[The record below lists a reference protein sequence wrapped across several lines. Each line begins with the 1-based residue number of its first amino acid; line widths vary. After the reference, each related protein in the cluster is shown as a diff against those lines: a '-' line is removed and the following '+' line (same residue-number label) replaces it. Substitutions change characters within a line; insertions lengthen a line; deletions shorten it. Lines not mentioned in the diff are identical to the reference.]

1 MKTLLL
7 RFNDRL
13 YMTCIW
19 VAGLSVLGVA
29 LIIPWGIF
37 TRYALG
43 TGSSWPEP
51 TAILL
56 MLVFTFI
63 GAAASY
69 RAGAHMSVAMITD
82 RLPPAQ
88 RRFVGILSQLLMGTI
103 CVFMTIWGAKL
114 CLSTWNQFMS
124 AIPTLRV
131 GITYMPIPIGG
142 VLTLVFVV
150 EKLLLGDQSNRKVVR
165 FDLVEENEG
174 LPDMDALIL
183 LGSFVALILIGMP
196 VAYALGLSALIGAW
210 WIDIPFQ
217 ALMIQIAGGVN
228 KFSLM
233 AIPFF
238 VLAGAIM
245 AEGGM
250 SRRLVAFAG
259 VLVGFVRGGL
269 SLVNIMASTFFGAIS
284 GSSVADTASVGSV
297 LIPEMER
304 RGYPREFA
312 TAVTVS
318 GSVQALLTPPSH
330 NSVLY
335 SLAAGGT
342 VSIAS
347 LFMAGVVPGLMMS
360 ACLMVLCLIFAKKR
374 NYPKGEVI
382 PLKQALKIAA
392 DALWGLMA
400 MVIILGGILSGIF
413 TATESAAI
421 AVLWA
426 FFVTMFIYRDY
437 KWRELPKLMHRT
449 VRTISIVMILIAFAA
464 SFGYIMTLMQIPA
477 KITTLFLTLSDNRYV
492 ILMCINVM
500 LLLLGTVMDM
510 APLILILT
518 PILMPVIL
526 GIGVDPVHFGMIML
540 VNLGIGLIT
549 PPVGAVLFVGA
560 AVGKT
565 SIEKTV
571 KALLPFYAVLFL
583 VLIAVTYIPALSLW
597 LPHLVL

>member
-1 MKTLLL
+1 
-7 RFNDRL
+7 
-13 YMTCIW
+13 
-19 VAGLSVLGVA
+19 
-29 LIIPWGIF
+29 
-37 TRYALG
+37 
-43 TGSSWPEP
+43 
-51 TAILL
+51 
-56 MLVFTFI
+56 
-63 GAAASY
+63 
-69 RAGAHMSVAMITD
+69 
-82 RLPPAQ
+82 
-88 RRFVGILSQLLMGTI
+88 
-103 CVFMTIWGAKL
+103 
-114 CLSTWNQFMS
+114 
-124 AIPTLRV
+124 
-131 GITYMPIPIGG
+131 
-142 VLTLVFVV
+142 
-150 EKLLLGDQSNRKVVR
+150 
-165 FDLVEENEG
+165 
-174 LPDMDALIL
+174 MDALIL
-183 LGSFVALILIGMP
+183 LGSFIALILIGMP

-217 ALMIQIAGGVN
+217 ALMIQVAGGVN
-228 KFSLM
+228 KFSLL

-304 RGYPREFA
+304 RGYPRDFS

-360 ACLMVLCLIFAKKR
+360 ACLMVLCLIFARKR

-382 PLKQALKIAA
+382 PLKQALKICGEAM
-392 DALWGLMA
+392 WGMMA

-421 AVLWA
+421 AVLWS

-437 KWRELPKLMHRT
+437 KWSELPKLMHRT
-449 VRTISIVMILIAFAA
+449 VRTISIVMILIGFAA

-477 KITTLFLTLSDNRYV
+477 KITTMFLTLSDNRYV

-526 GIGVDPVHFGMIML
+526 GIGVDPVQFGMIML

-549 PPVGAVLFVGA
+549 PPVGAVLFVGS
-560 AVGKT
+560 AVGKV
-565 SIEKTV
+565 SIESTV
-571 KALLPFYAVLFL
+571 KALLPFYGVLFL
-583 VLIAVTYIPALSLW
+583 MLMAVTYIPAISLW

>member
-1 MKTLLL
+1 
-7 RFNDRL
+7 
-13 YMTCIW
+13 
-19 VAGLSVLGVA
+19 
-29 LIIPWGIF
+29 
-37 TRYALG
+37 
-43 TGSSWPEP
+43 
-51 TAILL
+51 
-56 MLVFTFI
+56 
-63 GAAASY
+63 
-69 RAGAHMSVAMITD
+69 
-82 RLPPAQ
+82 
-88 RRFVGILSQLLMGTI
+88 
-103 CVFMTIWGAKL
+103 
-114 CLSTWNQFMS
+114 
-124 AIPTLRV
+124 
-131 GITYMPIPIGG
+131 
-142 VLTLVFVV
+142 
-150 EKLLLGDQSNRKVVR
+150 
-165 FDLVEENEG
+165 
-174 LPDMDALIL
+174 MDALIL
-183 LGSFVALILIGMP
+183 LGSFILLILVGMP
-196 VAYALGLSALIGAW
+196 VAFALGLSALIGAW
-210 WIDIPFQ
+210 WIEIPFD
-217 ALMIQIAGGVN
+217 ALMIQVAGGVN
-228 KFSLM
+228 KFSLL

-269 SLVNIMASTFFGAIS
+269 SLVNIVASTFFGAIS

-304 RGYPREFA
+304 NGYPRDFS

-347 LFMAGVVPGLMMS
+347 LFMAGIMPGLLLS
-360 ACLMVLCLIFAKKR
+360 AVMMVLCMIFARKR

-382 PLKQALKIAA
+382 PLRKALKIAGE
-392 DALWGLMA
+392 ALWGMMA
-400 MVIILGGILSGIF
+400 MVIILGGILSGVF

-437 KWRELPKLMHRT
+437 KWRDLPKMMHRA
-449 VRTISIVMILIAFAA
+449 VRTVSIVMILIGFAA
-464 SFGYIMTLMQIPA
+464 SFGYILTLMEIPM
-477 KITTLFLTLSDNRYV
+477 KITTAFLTLSDNRYV

-518 PILMPVIL
+518 PILLPVIV

-560 AVGKT
+560 AVGKVT
-565 SIEKTV
+565 IEATV
-571 KALLPFYAVLFL
+571 KALLPFYVALFL
-583 VLIAVTYIPALSLW
+583 VLMAVTYIPAISLW
-597 LPHLVL
+597 LPSVVL